1 MDDNL
6 GFVMSTDRLNAE
18 QEAVRSVLSLI
29 ELAERSR
36 QLHERAGMTMPE
48 PLRRILGIVDTPERS
63 PQPRVTVPA
72 PTSPPRPQ
80 EAQPG
85 WIWINAEDAS
95 PTSVVLAI
103 LRGSKE
109 PIRAK
114 DVTAKVH
121 AIQPKVITGSISN
134 IGNRLDGDKIIQRT
148 DEGWSLKERD
158 KAPVFHDGYFWGAPG
173 VFGKQELAAHRRDG
187 ILHLLHVSP
196 GGLQAAQ
203 IVEQLRVCPWLHAP
217 LNKELVQA
225 DIENLEREKKVRR
238 RGNSRKWETVPEEK
252 P

>member
-6 GFVMSTDRLNAE
+6 GLAMSTDRMGAE
-18 QEAVRSVLSLI
+18 QEALRSLLSLL
-29 ELAERSR
+29 EQAERCR
-36 QLHERAGMTMPE
+36 QLYERAGMTIPE
-48 PLRRILGIVDTPERS
+48 PLRRILGIADADVAPH
-63 PQPRVTVPA
+63 PRVSVPP
-72 PTSPPRPQ
+72 PTSPPKPA

-85 WIWINAEDAS
+85 WIWIRSEDAT

-103 LRGSKE
+103 LRDSKE
-109 PIRAK
+109 AIRAK
-114 DVTAKVH
+114 DVNAKVH
-121 AIQPKVITGSISN
+121 AIQPEVITGSISN
-134 IGNRLDGDKIIQRT
+134 IGNRLDGEKIIQRT
-148 DEGWSLKERD
+148 EEGWSLKERD
-158 KAPVFHDGYFWGAPG
+158 KAPVFREGYFWGPPA

-187 ILHLLHVSP
+187 ILHLLRVSP
-196 GGLQAAQ
+196 GGLQTSQ

-238 RGNSRKWETVPEEK
+238 RGNSRKWETIPEEK